1 MKKFLFSLIFIYSIN
16 PIFPTRFLHVH
27 HDESEANKPLV
38 IKSTDSELAEL
49 VSRRYKR
56 DLGSDRSES
65 LRNISTKVKIET
77 QTKHLFY
84 VDSYQWNDS
93 ICVISINSVRFAA
106 LLD

>member
-65 LRNISTKVKIET
+65 LRNISTKVKNET

-84 VDSYQWNDS
+84 VDSYQ
-93 ICVISINSVRFAA
+93 
-106 LLD
+106 